1 VSNDQTRGKPRR
13 STTHP
18 HNVPQTQKVTLACLL
33 RKGKF
38 GTCLRDFVQMA
49 GLHDNRILPVRQN
62 ASQANRVMRKYRD
75 VLVDCPH
82 PKSDG

>member
-1 VSNDQTRGKPRR
+1 MFPKLKRLRL
-13 STTHP
+13 H
-18 HNVPQTQKVTLACLL
+18 ACCA
-33 RKGKF
+33 RGKF

-49 GLHDNRILPVRQN
+49 GLALGRTVFARSMTIAFLPMRQN
-62 ASQANRVMRKYRD
+62 VSQAKRVMRKYRD